1 MIIAYTLCSVNYFA
15 QAHTLGESLQR
26 LNPDIKFVIGVVDKL
41 DDKDLDES
49 ILPPFDLLEVHRIS
63 IEDFAEMC
71 DRYDITELNTAVK
84 PYYMKYFFD
93 TYADAEA
100 VIYFDP
106 DIIIYDD
113 LSELK
118 ANLRQHNIVLT
129 PHLTTPY
136 DDDKWQS
143 ENDLVKTGIYN
154 LGFIG
159 VGRSDESIH
168 FVEWW
173 MEKLKCGA
181 KIDLCDGLFTDQHWI
196 DLVPIFFEDA
206 HIDYDLGYNVAYWNL
221 HERCFSN
228 ENGTWRINN
237 EFDLHFFHY
246 SGYSP
251 FKPEVV
257 SKYQDRIHFNERPD
271 IVPLFEIYKKSLLGN
286 HQEYWQTI
294 PCFYIKPRKI
304 YRFLRVRKIFK
315 FPFEKVLRWIEKD
328 NS

>member
-1 MIIAYTLCSVNYFA
+1 
-15 QAHTLGESLQR
+15 
-26 LNPDIKFVIGVVDKL
+26 
-41 DDKDLDES
+41 
-49 ILPPFDLLEVHRIS
+49 
-63 IEDFAEMC
+63 
-71 DRYDITELNTAVK
+71 
-84 PYYMKYFFD
+84 
-93 TYADAEA
+93 
-100 VIYFDP
+100 
-106 DIIIYDD
+106 
-113 LSELK
+113 
-118 ANLRQHNIVLT
+118 
-129 PHLTTPY
+129 
-136 DDDKWQS
+136 
-143 ENDLVKTGIYN
+143 
-154 LGFIG
+154 
-159 VGRSDESIH
+159 
-168 FVEWW
+168 
-173 MEKLKCGA
+173 
-181 KIDLCDGLFTDQHWI
+181 
-196 DLVPIFFEDA
+196 
-206 HIDYDLGYNVAYWNL
+206 VAYWNL
-221 HERCFSN
+221 HERSFSN